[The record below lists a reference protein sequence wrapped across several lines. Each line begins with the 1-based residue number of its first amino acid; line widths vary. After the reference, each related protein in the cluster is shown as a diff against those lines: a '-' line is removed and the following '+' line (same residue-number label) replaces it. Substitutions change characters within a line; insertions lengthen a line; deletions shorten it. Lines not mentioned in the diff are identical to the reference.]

1 MMSTSKNVQMILN
14 GTISSLTTVIPVK
27 LEVLA
32 PSLTVQPYEQKEL
45 SVLIGLIGG
54 IKGRLI
60 IDTSIDAIGTIG
72 QAMFGMTIEGE
83 MIESFTG
90 ELGNM
95 IAGNLCTVLEKDG
108 LTVDISP
115 PTVMTGTTKFFGFKQ
130 AFKLPVVLENG
141 AKLTVL
147 LTIDD

>member
-1 MMSTSKNVQMILN
+1 MILN

-27 LEVLA
+27 LDVLA

-60 IDTSIDAIGTIG
+60 IDTSVEAIGTIG

-95 IAGNLCTVLEKDG
+95 VAGNLCTVLEKNG

-115 PTVMTGTTKFFGFKQ
+115 PTVMVGTTKFFGFKQ
-130 AFKLPVVLENG
+130 AFKLPVVLEDG
-141 AKLTVL
+141 TKLTVL
-147 LTIDD
+147 LTIDEN

>member
-1 MMSTSKNVQMILN
+1 MILN

-27 LEVLA
+27 LDVLA

-60 IDTSIDAIGTIG
+60 IDTSVEAVSTIG

-95 IAGNLCTVLEKDG
+95 VAGNLCTVLEKNG
-108 LTVDISP
+108 LILDISP

-130 AFKLPVVLENG
+130 AFKLPVVLEG
-141 AKLTVL
+141 GTTLTVL
-147 LTIDD
+147 LTIDEN